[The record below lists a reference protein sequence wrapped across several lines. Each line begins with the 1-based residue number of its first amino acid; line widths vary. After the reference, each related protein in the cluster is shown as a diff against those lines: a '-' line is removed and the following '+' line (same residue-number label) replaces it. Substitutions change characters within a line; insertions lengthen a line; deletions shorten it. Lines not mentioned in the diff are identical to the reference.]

1 MFRKN
6 RTLAV
11 AAMASVLLHWIG
23 FVAVPRFDL
32 FRADA
37 KEVPAPLTAHL
48 VRRAQSSIA
57 EASPPVL
64 EPKAV
69 QQRRATART
78 RVAQVHAAPK
88 AAPRWIARP
97 DDLGAVPPMPDGGFA
112 DAVTQSTPVGPTEEP
127 TGELAAGRDDSAT
140 GAATDGQGGGAE
152 YPVRRARLVYDL
164 LYAGGQVGT
173 LTHTWATDGHV
184 YRVESIAEGA
194 GLVKLF
200 YGGRFI
206 QRSSGRLGAGGLIP
220 SEYTLQRGSAA
231 RSESARFDWGAGKLS
246 LAWKNE
252 RHVVDLPTGAQDAL
266 SIIHQAYFMPPN
278 APAAPLE
285 VATSRKLA
293 HYVYELVGE
302 TLIETPIGILRTV
315 HIRRADDDG
324 MRIDVWLDIDRSLL
338 PARILGRDR
347 RGFAFEQIIRE
358 AAIEK

>member
-11 AAMASVLLHWIG
+11 AAIASVLLHSLG
-23 FVAVPRFDL
+23 LFSVPRFDL
-32 FRADA
+32 SPADA
-37 KEVPAPLTAHL
+37 REISPPLKVHIVTLAP
-48 VRRAQSSIA
+48 SPIA
-57 EASPPVL
+57 KAPPVL
-64 EPKAV
+64 APKAA
-69 QQRRATART
+69 QQRRAAAKKQ
-78 RVAQVHAAPK
+78 VAQAHAAPH
-88 AAPRWIARP
+88 WIALP
-97 DDLGAVPPMPDGGFA
+97 GDLGAVPPMPDGGLG
-112 DAVTQSTPVGPTEEP
+112 DALAQSGPAGPSDAAES
-127 TGELAAGRDDSAT
+127 GLAGGNGNSA
-140 GAATDGQGGGAE
+140 AAIDGGGGAE

-164 LYAGGQVGT
+164 IYEGGQVGT

-184 YRVESIAEGA
+184 YRVESVAEGA

-200 YGGRFI
+200 YGGKFI
-206 QRSSGRLGAGGLIP
+206 QRSSGRLGASGLIP

-266 SIIHQAYFMPPN
+266 SIIHQAYFMPPS

-293 HYVYELVGE
+293 HYIYELVGE
-302 TLIETPIGILRTV
+302 TLIETPIGILRAV

-324 MRIDVWLDIDRSLL
+324 MRIDVWLDLDRSLL
-338 PARILGRDR
+338 PARIVGQDR
-347 RGFAFEQIIRE
+347 RGFAFEQLIRE

>member
-11 AAMASVLLHWIG
+11 AAIVSVLLHG
-23 FVAVPRFDL
+23 FGLISVPRFDL
-32 FRADA
+32 YSADA
-37 KEVPAPLTAHL
+37 EE
-48 VRRAQSSIA
+48 I
-57 EASPPVL
+57 SPPVEARIVTRTQSPIAKAPPAL
-64 EPKAV
+64 APKAT
-69 QQRRATART
+69 QQRHTTAKKRL
-78 RVAQVHAAPK
+78 AQAHAAPK
-88 AAPRWIARP
+88 AAPHWIALP
-97 DDLGAVPPMPDGGFA
+97 DDLGAVPPMPDGGLG
-112 DAVTQSTPVGPTEEP
+112 DAVAQSSPAGPSD
-127 TGELAAGRDDSAT
+127 AAGSESAA
-140 GAATDGQGGGAE
+140 GNGNSAAAATNDGGGAAE

-184 YRVESIAEGA
+184 YRVESVAEGA

-200 YGGRFI
+200 YGGKFI
-206 QRSSGRLGAGGLIP
+206 QRSSGRLGASGLIP

-252 RHVVDLPTGAQDAL
+252 RQIVDLPTGAQDAL
-266 SIIHQAYFMPPN
+266 SIIHQAYFMPPT

-285 VATSRKLA
+285 VATSRKIA
-293 HYVYELVGE
+293 HYIYELVGE

-324 MRIDVWLDIDRSLL
+324 MRIEVWLDLDRSLL
-338 PARILGRDR
+338 PARILGQDH

-358 AAIEK
+358 AAIEA

>member
-11 AAMASVLLHWIG
+11 AAIASVLLHWIG
-23 FVAVPRFDL
+23 FVAVLRFDL
-32 FRADA
+32 FPADA
-37 KEVPAPLTAHL
+37 KEMPPPLTAHI
-48 VRRAQSSIA
+48 VTRAHSPIA
-57 EASPPVL
+57 ETPPPVL
-64 EPKAV
+64 EPQAA
-69 QQRRATART
+69 QHRRATAT
-78 RVAQVHAAPK
+78 KRVAQAHAARK
-88 AAPRWIARP
+88 AAPRWIALP

-112 DAVTQSTPVGPTEEP
+112 DAVAHSTPVGPTDDA
-127 TGELAAGRDDSAT
+127 TGELAAGIDNSTA
-140 GAATDGQGGGAE
+140 AATDGRGGAAE

-164 LYAGGQVGT
+164 VYAGGQVGT

-200 YGGRFI
+200 YGGKFI
-206 QRSSGRLGAGGLIP
+206 QRSSGRLGASGLIP

-231 RSESARFDWGAGKLS
+231 RIESARFDWSAGKLS
-246 LAWKNE
+246 LSWKSE

-266 SIIHQAYFMPPN
+266 SIIHQAYFMPPTT
-278 APAAPLE
+278 PAAPLE

-293 HYVYELVGE
+293 HYLYELVGE
-302 TLIETPIGILRTV
+302 TLIETPIGILRAV

-324 MRIDVWLDIDRSLL
+324 MRIDVWLDLDRSLL
-338 PARILGRDR
+338 PARILGQDR

>member
-11 AAMASVLLHWIG
+11 AATVSVLLHWTG
-23 FVAVPRFDL
+23 LFAVHRLDL
-32 FRADA
+32 YPADA
-37 KEVPAPLTAHL
+37 NEIPPPIEARIVT
-48 VRRAQSSIA
+48 RARSPIA
-57 EASPPVL
+57 ERPPVL
-64 EPKAV
+64 APKAAP
-69 QQRRATART
+69 QRHATAKKQ
-78 RVAQVHAAPK
+78 VAQVHAAPK
-88 AAPRWIARP
+88 AAPRWIALP
-97 DDLGAVPPMPDGGFA
+97 DDLGAVPPMPDGGLGDVVA
-112 DAVTQSTPVGPTEEP
+112 QSSPAGPSDAATS
-127 TGELAAGRDDSAT
+127 ELAVGNGNSAA
-140 GAATDGQGGGAE
+140 AATNDRGGAVE

-173 LTHTWATDGHV
+173 LTHTWATDGHD
-184 YRVESIAEGA
+184 YRVESVAEGA

-200 YGGRFI
+200 YGGKFI
-206 QRSSGRLGAGGLIP
+206 QRSSGRLGASGLIP
-220 SEYTLQRGSAA
+220 SEYTLQRGSSA

-266 SIIHQAYFMPPN
+266 SIIHQAYFMPPT

-293 HYVYELVGE
+293 HYIYELVGE
-302 TLIETPIGILRTV
+302 TLIETPIGILRAV

-324 MRIDVWLDIDRSLL
+324 MRIDVWLDLDRSLL
-338 PARILGRDR
+338 PARILGQDR

-358 AAIEK
+358 AAIEE

>member
-11 AAMASVLLHWIG
+11 TAILSVLLHWIG
-23 FVAVPRFDL
+23 LFSVPRFDL
-32 FRADA
+32 YPADA
-37 KEVPAPLTAHL
+37 QEIPPPLKARIVT
-48 VRRAQSSIA
+48 SSDSPIA
-57 EASPPVL
+57 EAPPV
-64 EPKAV
+64 PAAKAA
-69 QQRRATART
+69 QQRHATAKK
-78 RVAQVHAAPK
+78 RVAQAHAAPK
-88 AAPRWIARP
+88 VAPRWIALP
-97 DDLGAVPPMPDGGFA
+97 EDLGVVPPMPDGGLGDPVA
-112 DAVTQSTPVGPTEEP
+112 QTSPVEPSDAATSG
-127 TGELAAGRDDSAT
+127 LAAGNGNLT
-140 GAATDGQGGGAE
+140 GATTDGQGGAAA

-184 YRVESIAEGA
+184 YRVESVAEGA

-200 YGGRFI
+200 YGGKFI
-206 QRSSGRLGAGGLIP
+206 QRSSGRLGASGLIP

-231 RSESARFDWGAGKLS
+231 RSESARFDWGAGKLA
-246 LAWKNE
+246 LGWKNE

-266 SIIHQAYFMPPN
+266 SIIHQAYFMPPT

-293 HYVYELVGE
+293 HYIYELVGE
-302 TLIETPIGILRTV
+302 TLIETPIGILRAV

-324 MRIDVWLDIDRSLL
+324 MRIDVWLDLDRSLL
-338 PARILGRDR
+338 PARILGQDR

-358 AAIEK
+358 AAIEE